1 MVERRLLAKEKLS
14 VRMNQDSG
22 PVPFKWGAVTGS
34 QRGACRLF
42 SDLETTLSL
51 WTARARK
58 FLRPALL
65 PWLLTPSEALPQNRV
80 F

>member
-14 VRMNQDSG
+14 VRMNRNAG
-22 PVPFKWGAVTGS
+22 PAPFKWGAVTGS
-34 QRGACRLF
+34 QRGACRLS
-42 SDLETTLSL
+42 SDLEAALSH